1 MKDINN
7 TTKKEKDRKHI
18 YSDDSYMGGLTSAQV
33 GSMAGAGKLGGEMVK
48 RMIASV
54 EKEMVDNSPEQ
65 GKLK

>member
-7 TTKKEKDRKHI
+7 TANKENNRKHI
-18 YSDDSYMGGLTSAQV
+18 YSDDSYMGGLTSTQI

-54 EKEMVDNSPEQ
+54 EKEMADNSSEQ